1 MGRVKRECPGGLIFH
16 VLNRSVARIPLFKRE
31 RDYVAWEE
39 TVVHALNRYPMDLL
53 SYCAMP
59 NHWHLVLRPRRDR
72 DLSKFMQWFTLT
84 HAQRWRTA
92 HQTVGFGPLY
102 QGRYKSF
109 PIECDEHLL
118 TVLRYVERNALRAG
132 LCDDVADWR
141 WGSFYARIT
150 RESALHE
157 LLHTWPIEMPKNWRR
172 LLNTPQTDAEEEAVA
187 KSIRRSCPFGSP
199 AWQQR
204 TAKELSLTACFR
216 PPGRPRIN

>member
-31 RDYVAWEE
+31 RDYMAWEK

-53 SYCAMP
+53 SYCVMP
-59 NHWHLVLRPRRDR
+59 NHWHLVLRPRGDR

-132 LCDDVADWR
+132 LCDDVAD
-141 WGSFYARIT
+141 
-150 RESALHE
+150 
-157 LLHTWPIEMPKNWRR
+157 
-172 LLNTPQTDAEEEAVA
+172 
-187 KSIRRSCPFGSP
+187 
-199 AWQQR
+199 
-204 TAKELSLTACFR
+204 
-216 PPGRPRIN
+216 